1 MKKLDNINELNAI
14 VDSALNDH
22 FELDLIF
29 KNCSISTLEEFI
41 NYYLIEIS
49 NMTNKVIDIKICDS
63 ILEHFDYNFNVS
75 DLESRKRNYS
85 IMEEAN
91 IICDDLIKKI
101 CNTNN
106 RTISL
111 PISIK
116 NLVDY
121 SISSYISN
129 KDINKLLYF
138 ITVKLSIIYNFYK

>member
-1 MKKLDNINELNAI
+1 
-14 VDSALNDH
+14 
-22 FELDLIF
+22 
-29 KNCSISTLEEFI
+29 
-41 NYYLIEIS
+41 
-49 NMTNKVIDIKICDS
+49 
-63 ILEHFDYNFNVS
+63 
-75 DLESRKRNYS
+75 
-85 IMEEAN
+85 MEEAN